1 MIQDSL
7 EKFPDNLNLKYG
19 SLTNPFVLNSL
30 DICLRPRGAAST
42 MLSLSHYLLMFFYLF
57 FLRRAVFLSCY

>member
-42 MLSLSHYLLMFFYLF
+42 TFSLSHYLLMFFY
-57 FLRRAVFLSCY
+57 